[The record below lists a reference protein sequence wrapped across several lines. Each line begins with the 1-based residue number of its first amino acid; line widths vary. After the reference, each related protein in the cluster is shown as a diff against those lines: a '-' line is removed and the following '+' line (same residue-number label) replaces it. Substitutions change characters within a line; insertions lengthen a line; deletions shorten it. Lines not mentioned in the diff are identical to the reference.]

1 MAKPRRAGAAQ
12 VARDDADAPVAAFQ
26 QVFHGAFRRLHVVR
40 GHGGEI
46 VEAEAGGVGRQHDG
60 RQRDLAEA
68 FGVHPPVAAE
78 KQQPGG
84 LFLAAQVQSA
94 LDGVLVFVD
103 VVHGQRVAVRGERL
117 LDAFDHL
124 GKQLVRRAGHHGDD
138 AAAVDLL
145 EVLRVGIELISAFL
159 RQRQNGAACLLA
171 DIRQA
176 VQGAGDRADGVAG
189 QAGKVF
195 DRHMGYPLTA
205 PAATPLMIY
214 F

>member
-1 MAKPRRAGAAQ
+1 MTPMRRWPLSSRYSMAHSAASTSSVVTEERLSKPRRAASVVSTTDGSVISPKLLAYIRRSPRRETAARRAFSRGA
-12 VARDDADAPVAAFQ
+12 
-26 QVFHGAFRRLHVVR
+26 
-40 GHGGEI
+40 
-46 VEAEAGGVGRQHDG
+46 
-60 RQRDLAEA
+60 
-68 FGVHPPVAAE
+68 
-78 KQQPGG
+78 
-84 LFLAAQVQSA
+84 VQSA

-159 RQRQNGAACLLA
+159 RQCQNGAACLLA

-176 VQGAGDRADGVAG
+176 VQGAGDRGRRSSRTGG
-189 QAGKVF
+189 QG
-195 DRHMGYPLTA
+195 P
-205 PAATPLMIY
+205 
-214 F
+214 